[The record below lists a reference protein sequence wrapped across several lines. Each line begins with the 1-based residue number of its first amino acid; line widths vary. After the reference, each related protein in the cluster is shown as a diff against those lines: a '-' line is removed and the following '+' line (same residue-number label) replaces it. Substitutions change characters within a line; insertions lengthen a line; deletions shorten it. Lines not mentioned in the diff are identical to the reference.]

1 MVISDPLWLF
11 HPMQITT
18 KLGSDVEHYLE
29 YLNTILKVFQTAFW
43 LSRRSGLFRLPS
55 LGVKLRLK
63 YRSTFCWKYCYFP
76 AGIYLFKVH
85 TGNTRTMF
93 EICEKLTLKIPGRL
107 QWRRSGVFIV
117 NFEKIHLLFC
127 YFHCWLWLN
136 KRRLGWFKNEYFC
149 CF

>member
-43 LSRRSGLFRLPS
+43 LSRRSGLFQLPS

-63 YRSTFCWKYCYFP
+63 YRSTFC
-76 AGIYLFKVH
+76 
-85 TGNTRTMF
+85 
-93 EICEKLTLKIPGRL
+93 
-107 QWRRSGVFIV
+107 
-117 NFEKIHLLFC
+117 
-127 YFHCWLWLN
+127 
-136 KRRLGWFKNEYFC
+136 
-149 CF
+149 